1 MLFSPG
7 AEEVEGEGEEVV
19 VPVVRQHNYI
29 KIFSFT
35 LREVFKKKNGK
46 KAVRLAAWG
55 GPDRFYFVKILT
67 HFVLYKMA
75 K

>member
-7 AEEVEGEGEEVV
+7 AEEEEGEGEEVV

-35 LREVFKKKNGK
+35 LSV
-46 KAVRLAAWG
+46 
-55 GPDRFYFVKILT
+55 
-67 HFVLYKMA
+67 VLKRA
-75 K
+75 T